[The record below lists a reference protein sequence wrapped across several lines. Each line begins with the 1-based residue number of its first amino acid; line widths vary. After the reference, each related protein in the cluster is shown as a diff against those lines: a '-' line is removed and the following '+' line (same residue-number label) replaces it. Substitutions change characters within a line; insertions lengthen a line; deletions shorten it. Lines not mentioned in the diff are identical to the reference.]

1 VGEKHNHSFQL
12 SFNPSLKVDF
22 QGSRV
27 TSEGDKNGWE
37 GRGQQLGTLIGTV
50 RTLSGAL
57 SPAKENNYALESLD
71 GYIVRGCWA
80 RAPFRA
86 VGD

>member
-1 VGEKHNHSFQL
+1 MGEKHNHSFQL
-12 SFNPSLKVDF
+12 SFNPCLKVDF

-50 RTLSGAL
+50 WTL
-57 SPAKENNYALESLD
+57 
-71 GYIVRGCWA
+71 
-80 RAPFRA
+80 FRA
-86 VGD
+86 SQSTIL

>member
-12 SFNPSLKVDF
+12 SFNPCLKVEF

-37 GRGQQLGTLIGTV
+37 GRAGSSWGPSLAQ
-50 RTLSGAL
+50 SGPCSEPHNPQFFEL
-57 SPAKENNYALESLD
+57 
-71 GYIVRGCWA
+71 
-80 RAPFRA
+80 
-86 VGD
+86 